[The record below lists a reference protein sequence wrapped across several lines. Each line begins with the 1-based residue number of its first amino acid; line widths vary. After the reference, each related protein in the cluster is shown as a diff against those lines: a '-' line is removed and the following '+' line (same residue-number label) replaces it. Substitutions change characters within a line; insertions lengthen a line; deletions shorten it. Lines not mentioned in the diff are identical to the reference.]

1 MKKKSAVE
9 FEAIA
14 FTENGTG
21 YASAFAFNGL
31 YEIDLENQ
39 RCKYMMLFPNENV
52 NGVRLYCSALHFD
65 SKIYFIP
72 MSGKYISI
80 YNVYL
85 FYPYRYHSLNIHFI
99 KKLLSLLRQYAGEGI
114 YL

>member
-1 MKKKSAVE
+1 MKEKSIVE

-39 RCKYMMLFPNENV
+39 KCKYMMLFPNENA
-52 NGVRLYCSALHFD
+52 NGKRLYSSALHCN

-80 YNVYL
+80 YNVD
-85 FYPYRYHSLNIHFI
+85 YPYHYHSLNIHFI
-99 KKLLSLLRQYAGEGI
+99 KKLLSLLRQYAGERI

>member
-80 YNVYL
+80 YNVNRKTIEQLSIPLPFSEYS
-85 FYPYRYHSLNIHFI
+85 FYKEAFKFAR
-99 KKLLSLLRQYAGEGI
+99 
-114 YL
+114 

>member
-1 MKKKSAVE
+1 MKEKSIVE

-39 RCKYMMLFPNENV
+39 KCKYMM
-52 NGVRLYCSALHFD
+52 
-65 SKIYFIP
+65 
-72 MSGKYISI
+72 
-80 YNVYL
+80 
-85 FYPYRYHSLNIHFI
+85 
-99 KKLLSLLRQYAGEGI
+99 
-114 YL
+114 